1 MDKRSGVSQR
11 LPISCL
17 ENVISNAERRSILA
31 GEDHVVARVSDIY
44 AALPAITGKI
54 ELEYEGELKGADN
67 IARDLIR
74 QAVQMVFRHYFPA
87 TDFKQVIEWFDLGG
101 NIKLSDVE
109 PAAAMLSRLDAV
121 RGLLDK
127 IDALGAMADSPPAL
141 RVSAGEMILEGLYSI
156 EKVSRS
162 EERGFA
168 APDRKASQELYR
180 DYTAE
185 RNRYKKPLN

>member
-1 MDKRSGVSQR
+1 MAKHHLNGLPDEVARNVVGAFELAFVFQFDLSGNGGKRRVNIGDARHDV
-11 LPISCL
+11 
-17 ENVISNAERRSILA
+17 ILA

-127 IDALGAMADSPPAL
+127 IDALGVM
-141 RVSAGEMILEGLYSI
+141 
-156 EKVSRS
+156 
-162 EERGFA
+162 
-168 APDRKASQELYR
+168 
-180 DYTAE
+180 
-185 RNRYKKPLN
+185 